1 MATLRK
7 MTRVGAD
14 VRQIARLLQAKAPEN
29 HMLAYITPE
38 EAELLKSRGGSGM
51 PDPQTGIPTYYV
63 PDPEYVDPYAL
74 IHMKYPQQDSGFDAS
89 ANTVPVSESDI
100 VSYAGDT
107 SRPTDSGTTASSY
120 HTGSSPSAYGQ
131 PSAFSSFK
139 QETAPSY
146 YMADYAPSAYARAE
160 YPANLGLQQ
169 ETAPTY
175 YTGGSPS
182 AYARADYPASLGL
195 PPVDASR
202 DRPAPPIDTTPSR
215 TIGERYSDLAKSLGV
230 KEDTLSRIGLAG
242 LQVGLGARQARLARE
257 EARKAKEEQQKLAA
271 PYQAKGAELQRQA
284 QAGELTPAG
293 RQQLQT
299 VQAQAAQAASSRG
312 GVGAQQTAARVEAIR
327 NQLLQQQYDYGLKL
341 SGIGDQILLG
351 SIRTGLEADRY
362 VNQLSNTYFTN
373 VARTLAGS
381 PTVIQ
386 YGVPR

>member
-89 ANTVPVSESDI
+89 ANTVPVSESNI

-146 YMADYAPSAYARAE
+146 WMGGSPAAYAEYPANLGSQQETAPSYHMANYAPSAYARAE
-160 YPANLGLQQ
+160 
-169 ETAPTY
+169 
-175 YTGGSPS
+175 
-182 AYARADYPASLGL
+182 YPASLGL

>member
-63 PDPEYVDPYAL
+63 PDAEYVDPNLY
-74 IHMKYPQQDSGFDAS
+74 
-89 ANTVPVSESDI
+89 EDI
-100 VSYAGDT
+100 QYSGDT
-107 SRPTDSGTTASSY
+107 RGNVTTAPSVVETTSLPPIDYGTDRFAGGDSSGY
-120 HTGSSPSAYGQ
+120 YDVNRNQPVAYGQ
-131 PSAFSSFK
+131 STIDQIS
-139 QETAPSY
+139 QQQTAPSY
-146 YMADYAPSAYARAE
+146 YMGGTPAAYAQ
-160 YPANLGLQQ
+160 YPADLG
-169 ETAPTY
+169 
-175 YTGGSPS
+175 GV
-182 AYARADYPASLGL
+182 
-195 PPVDASR
+195 PVDASR

-242 LQVGLGARQARLARE
+242 LQVGLGARQARLAKE
-257 EARKAKEEQQKLAA
+257 EARKAKEEQQKLAS
-271 PYQAKGAELQRQA
+271 PYQTKGAELQRQA

-327 NQLLQQQYDYGLKL
+327 GQLLQQQYDYGLKL

-386 YGVPR
+386 YGVPA

>member
-1 MATLRK
+1 MATLKK

-63 PDPEYVDPYAL
+63 PDPEYALDNLQYMEQPVDSNL
-74 IHMKYPQQDSGFDAS
+74 IDPPDIATSGATFAPSATTIDLLPQADFSGGGS
-89 ANTVPVSESDI
+89 QQQT
-100 VSYAGDT
+100 SY
-107 SRPTDSGTTASSY
+107 Y
-120 HTGSSPSAYGQ
+120 TGGSPSAYGQ
-131 PSAFSSFK
+131 PSAFSSFQ

-146 YMADYAPSAYARAE
+146 YMGETPSAYARAQ
-160 YPANLGLQQ
+160 YPADLG
-169 ETAPTY
+169 
-175 YTGGSPS
+175 GV
-182 AYARADYPASLGL
+182 
-195 PPVDASR
+195 PVDIR
-202 DRPAPPIDTTPSR
+202 DVPAQPIDTTPSR

-257 EARKAKEEQQKLAA
+257 EARKAKEEQQRLAA
-271 PYQAKGAELQRQA
+271 PYQVKGAELQRQA

-293 RQQLQT
+293 RQSLQT
-299 VQAQAAQAASSRG
+299 VQAQAAQAASARG

-327 NQLLQQQYDYGLKL
+327 GQLLQQQYDYGLKL

-373 VARTLAGS
+373 VARTLAGT

-386 YGVPR
+386 YGVPT

>member
-89 ANTVPVSESDI
+89 ANTVPVSESNI

-146 YMADYAPSAYARAE
+146 HMANYAPSAYARAE
-160 YPANLGLQQ
+160 
-169 ETAPTY
+169 
-175 YTGGSPS
+175 
-182 AYARADYPASLGL
+182 YPASLGL